1 MIEILV
7 GSQMGA
13 AEYTAEQVAET
24 LVQAGFP
31 VRLHLTP
38 VLEQL
43 TRNSTWL
50 VITSTYGAG
59 DLPDNIQPFADQ
71 LAQDQTDLTTVSY
84 AVITLGDSSYDTFC
98 LAGTKIADLLT
109 KNSAKNLGLHLEID
123 AQCAE
128 LPEDLAVAW
137 LPQFIT
143 ALSPAVAANKF

>member
-13 AEYTAEQVAET
+13 AEYTAEQVADT
-24 LVQAGFP
+24 LVQAGYE

-38 VLEQL
+38 ELEQL
-43 TRNSTWL
+43 TRNAIWL

-71 LAQDQTDLTTVSY
+71 LAQDRSDLTTVSY

-98 LAGTKIADLLT
+98 LAGRKIEALLA
-109 KNSAKNLGLHLEID
+109 AKAAHSLEIKLD
-123 AQCAE
+123 IDVLTAD
-128 LPEDLAVAW
+128 LPEDQALAW
-137 LPQFIT
+137 LPQFMI
-143 ALSPAVAANKF
+143 LLK

>member
-13 AEYTAEQVAET
+13 AEYTADQVAET
-24 LVQAGFP
+24 LAQAGYE

-38 VLEQL
+38 ELEQL
-43 TRNSTWL
+43 SRNSTWL

-71 LAQDQTDLTTVSY
+71 LAQEQGDLTTVSY

-98 LAGTKIADLLT
+98 LAGRKIETLLQR
-109 KNSAKNLGLHLEID
+109 KNAQALGIHLDID
-123 AQCAE
+123 VQQGE
-128 LPEDLAVAW
+128 LPEDIAVAW
-137 LPQFIT
+137 LPEFLQK
-143 ALSPAVAANKF
+143 LGMLK

>member
-13 AEYTAEQVAET
+13 AEYTAEQVADT
-24 LVQAGFP
+24 LVQAGYE

-38 VLEQL
+38 ELEQL
-43 TRNSTWL
+43 TRNAIWL

-71 LAQDQTDLTTVSY
+71 LAQDRSDLTTVSY

-98 LAGTKIADLLT
+98 LAGRKIETLLATKHAKALGIKLDIDVLT
-109 KNSAKNLGLHLEID
+109 
-123 AQCAE
+123 AE
-128 LPEDLAVAW
+128 LPEDQALAW
-137 LPQFIT
+137 LPQLIT
-143 ALSPAVAANKF
+143 LIS

>member
-13 AEYTAEQVAET
+13 AEYTAEQVAER

-59 DLPDNIQPFADQ
+59 DLPDNIQSFADQ

-84 AVITLGDSSYDTFC
+84 AVITLGDSNYDTFC
-98 LAGTKIADLLT
+98 LAGIKIAELLT
-109 KNSAKNLGLHLEID
+109 KNAAKNLDLSLQID
-123 AQCAE
+123 AQQPE
-128 LPEDLAVAW
+128 LPEDLALAW
-137 LPQFIT
+137 LPLLMNK
-143 ALSPAVAANKF
+143 LSSMAGQQN

>member
-13 AEYTAEQVAET
+13 AEYTAEQVADT
-24 LVQAGFP
+24 LVQAGYE

-38 VLEQL
+38 DLEQL

-71 LAQDQTDLTTVSY
+71 LAQDRSDLTTVSY

-98 LAGTKIADLLT
+98 LAGRKLEVLLAARQAKSLGIQLNIDVLTAD
-109 KNSAKNLGLHLEID
+109 
-123 AQCAE
+123 
-128 LPEDLAVAW
+128 LPEDQALAW
-137 LPQFIT
+137 LPQFT
-143 ALSPAVAANKF
+143 NQL

>member
-13 AEYTAEQVAET
+13 AEYTAEQVADT
-24 LVQAGFP
+24 LVQAGYE

-38 VLEQL
+38 DLEQL
-43 TRNSTWL
+43 ARNSTWL

-71 LAQDQTDLTTVSY
+71 LAQDRSDLTTVSY

-98 LAGTKIADLLT
+98 LAGSRIAELLA
-109 KNSAKNLGLHLEID
+109 KNSAKNLDLSLQID
-123 AQCAE
+123 AQHAD
-128 LPEDLAVAW
+128 LPEDLALAW
-137 LPQFIT
+137 LPQLISK
-143 ALSPAVAANKF
+143 LSAQSVD

>member
-13 AEYTAEQVAET
+13 AEYTADQVAET
-24 LVQAGFP
+24 LAQAGYE

-38 VLEQL
+38 ELEQL

-71 LAQDQTDLTTVSY
+71 LARDQTDLTTISY

-98 LAGTKIADLLT
+98 FAGRKMQQLLD
-109 KNSAKNLGLHLEID
+109 KCQAKYLGVKLDID
-123 AQCAE
+123 VQQAE
-128 LPEDLAVAW
+128 LPEDVATAW
-137 LPQFIT
+137 LPT
-143 ALSPAVAANKF
+143 LLEVLPS

>member
-13 AEYTAEQVAET
+13 AEYTAEQVADT
-24 LVQAGFP
+24 LVQAGYE

-38 VLEQL
+38 DLEQL
-43 TRNSTWL
+43 TKNSTWL

-71 LAQDQTDLTTVSY
+71 LAQDRSDLTTVSY

-98 LAGTKIADLLT
+98 LAGRKIEALLT
-109 KNSAKNLGLHLEID
+109 ARQANALGIKLDID
-123 AQCAE
+123 VLTAD
-128 LPEDLAVAW
+128 LPEDQALAW
-137 LPQFIT
+137 LQQFIN
-143 ALSPAVAANKF
+143 LIS

>member
-13 AEYTAEQVAET
+13 AEYTAEQVADT
-24 LVQAGFP
+24 LVQAGYE

-38 VLEQL
+38 DLEQL
-43 TRNSTWL
+43 ARNSTWL

-71 LAQDQTDLTTVSY
+71 LAQDRSDLTTVSY

-98 LAGTKIADLLT
+98 LAGRKIETLLAAKQASRLGIKLDIDVLTAD
-109 KNSAKNLGLHLEID
+109 
-123 AQCAE
+123 
-128 LPEDLAVAW
+128 LPEDQALVW
-137 LPQFIT
+137 LPQFM
-143 ALSPAVAANKF
+143 ALIS

>member
-43 TRNSTWL
+43 TRSSTWL

-98 LAGTKIADLLT
+98 LAGSKIAELLA
-109 KNSAKNLGLHLEID
+109 KNSARNLDLSLQID
-123 AQCAE
+123 AQQAD
-128 LPEDLAVAW
+128 LPEDLALAW
-137 LPQFIT
+137 LPQLISK
-143 ALSPAVAANKF
+143 LSASSVG

>member
-13 AEYTAEQVAET
+13 AEYTAEQVADT
-24 LVQAGFP
+24 LVQAGYE

-38 VLEQL
+38 DLEQL

-71 LAQDQTDLTTVSY
+71 LAQDRSDLTTVSY

-98 LAGTKIADLLT
+98 LAGRKIEALLAAKCATAIGIKLDIDVLMAD
-109 KNSAKNLGLHLEID
+109 
-123 AQCAE
+123 
-128 LPEDLAVAW
+128 LPEDQALAW
-137 LPQFIT
+137 LPQFV
-143 ALSPAVAANKF
+143 ALISNK

>member
-13 AEYTAEQVAET
+13 AEYTAEQVADT
-24 LVQAGFP
+24 LVQAGYE

-38 VLEQL
+38 DLEQL
-43 TRNSTWL
+43 ARNSTWL

-71 LAQDQTDLTTVSY
+71 LAQDRSDLTTVSY

-98 LAGTKIADLLT
+98 LAGRKIETLLAAKQASTLGIKLDIDVLTAD
-109 KNSAKNLGLHLEID
+109 
-123 AQCAE
+123 
-128 LPEDLAVAW
+128 LPEDQALVW
-137 LPQFIT
+137 LPQFM
-143 ALSPAVAANKF
+143 ALIS

>member
-13 AEYTAEQVAET
+13 AEYTADQVAET
-24 LVQAGFP
+24 LAQAGYE

-38 VLEQL
+38 ELEQL
-43 TRNSTWL
+43 TRNAIWL

-71 LAQDQTDLTTVSY
+71 LARDQTDLTTISY

-98 LAGTKIADLLT
+98 FAGRKMQQLLDNCQAKFLGVKLDIDVQQAD
-109 KNSAKNLGLHLEID
+109 
-123 AQCAE
+123 
-128 LPEDLAVAW
+128 LPEDVATAW
-137 LPQFIT
+137 LPEFIKVL
-143 ALSPAVAANKF
+143 AS

>member
-43 TRNSTWL
+43 TRSSTWL

-98 LAGTKIADLLT
+98 LAGSKIAELLK
-109 KNSAKNLGLHLEID
+109 KNSARNLDLSLQID
-123 AQCAE
+123 AQQAD
-128 LPEDLAVAW
+128 LPEDLALAW
-137 LPQFIT
+137 LPQFISK
-143 ALSPAVAANKF
+143 LSAPLID

>member
-13 AEYTAEQVAET
+13 AEYTAEQVADT
-24 LVQAGFP
+24 LVQAGYE

-38 VLEQL
+38 DLEQL
-43 TRNSTWL
+43 ARNSTWL

-71 LAQDQTDLTTVSY
+71 LAQDRSDLTTVSY

-98 LAGTKIADLLT
+98 LAGRKIETLLAAKQASTLGIKLDIDVLTAD
-109 KNSAKNLGLHLEID
+109 
-123 AQCAE
+123 
-128 LPEDLAVAW
+128 LPEDQALVW
-137 LPQFIT
+137 LPQFI
-143 ALSPAVAANKF
+143 ALIS

>member
-13 AEYTAEQVAET
+13 AEYTAEQVADT
-24 LVQAGFP
+24 LVQAGYE

-38 VLEQL
+38 DIEQL
-43 TRNSTWL
+43 NRHATWL

-71 LAQDQTDLTTVSY
+71 LAQDQSDLTTVSY

-98 LAGTKIADLLT
+98 LAGRKIEALLAGCQAKSLGVALNIDVLEADLPEAQALAWLDQFVATLT
-109 KNSAKNLGLHLEID
+109 K
-123 AQCAE
+123 
-128 LPEDLAVAW
+128 
-137 LPQFIT
+137 T
-143 ALSPAVAANKF
+143 A

>member
-13 AEYTAEQVAET
+13 AEYTAEQVADT
-24 LVQAGFP
+24 LVQAGYE

-38 VLEQL
+38 DLEQL
-43 TRNSTWL
+43 ARNSTWL

-71 LAQDQTDLTTVSY
+71 LAQDRSDLTTVSY

-98 LAGTKIADLLT
+98 LAGRKIEALLAAKQATAMGIKLDIDVLTAD
-109 KNSAKNLGLHLEID
+109 
-123 AQCAE
+123 
-128 LPEDLAVAW
+128 LPEDQALAW
-137 LPQFIT
+137 LPKLMT
-143 ALSPAVAANKF
+143 LLS

>member
-13 AEYTAEQVAET
+13 AEYTAEQVADT
-24 LVQAGFP
+24 LVQAGYE

-38 VLEQL
+38 DLEQL
-43 TRNSTWL
+43 ARNSTWL

-71 LAQDQTDLTTVSY
+71 LAQDRSDLTTVSY

-98 LAGTKIADLLT
+98 LAGEKIAALLDMQQ
-109 KNSAKNLGLHLEID
+109 AKCLLMPLQID
-123 AQCAE
+123 AQDAE
-128 LPEDLAVAW
+128 LPEEHALRW
-137 LPQFIT
+137 LPDFIKT
-143 ALSPAVAANKF
+143 LK

>member
-109 KNSAKNLGLHLEID
+109 KNSAKNLGLSLNID

-128 LPEDLAVAW
+128 LPEDLALAW
-137 LPQFIT
+137 LPQFISVL
-143 ALSPAVAANKF
+143 ALSPTAHQI

>member
-13 AEYTAEQVAET
+13 AEYTAEQVADT
-24 LVQAGFP
+24 LVQAGYE

-38 VLEQL
+38 DLEQL
-43 TRNSTWL
+43 TKNSTWL

-71 LAQDQTDLTTVSY
+71 LAQDRSDLTTVSY

-98 LAGTKIADLLT
+98 LAGRKIEALLHAKSANSLGIKLDIDVLTAD
-109 KNSAKNLGLHLEID
+109 
-123 AQCAE
+123 
-128 LPEDLAVAW
+128 LPEDQALAW
-137 LPQFIT
+137 LPKLT
-143 ALSPAVAANKF
+143 DLLSNQQS

>member
-13 AEYTAEQVAET
+13 AEYTAEQVADT
-24 LVQAGFP
+24 LVQAGYE

-38 VLEQL
+38 ELEQL
-43 TRNSTWL
+43 SRNSTWL

-71 LAQDQTDLTTVSY
+71 LARDRADLTTISY

-98 LAGTKIADLLT
+98 LAGSKIAELLA
-109 KNSAKNLGLHLEID
+109 KNSAKNLDLSLQID
-123 AQCAE
+123 AQHAD
-128 LPEDLAVAW
+128 LPEDLALAW
-137 LPQFIT
+137 LPQLISK
-143 ALSPAVAANKF
+143 LSAQSVD

>member
-13 AEYTAEQVAET
+13 AEYTAEQVADT
-24 LVQAGFP
+24 LVQAGYE

-38 VLEQL
+38 DLEQL

-71 LAQDQTDLTTVSY
+71 LAQDRSDLTTVSY

-98 LAGTKIADLLT
+98 LAGRKIEALLAA
-109 KNSAKNLGLHLEID
+109 NSAKTLGLQLDID
-123 AQCAE
+123 VLTAD
-128 LPEDLAVAW
+128 LPEDQALAW
-137 LPQFIT
+137 LPQFIRMLT
-143 ALSPAVAANKF
+143 